1 MPLDISVNFS
11 DDKYLHW
18 TGARAALL
26 NGNSNELR
34 VVRYYIDTS
43 IWLNL
48 FKKEGNPAKGIPYW
62 QIAKEFI
69 ERVMFSEDDEIIYSD
84 IVLREIKLKLGEYE
98 YFKVDKFFF
107 KEPKC
112 VKVDL
117 TSDDKIVARQLESQ
131 YQFEI
136 SFYDFIHM
144 ALCKRFDCI
153 LVTRDKQLSDVS
165 RANGISAYKPE
176 DITHS

>member
-1 MPLDISVNFS
+1 MR
-11 DDKYLHW
+11 
-18 TGARAALL
+18 TALL
-26 NGNSNELR
+26 NARNDLLSMA
-34 VVRYYIDTS
+34 RYYVDTS

-69 ERVMFSEDDEIIYSD
+69 ERVMFSKDDKIIYSD
-84 IVLREIKLKLGEYE
+84 IILREIELKLGEYE
-98 YFKVDKFFF
+98 YIKVEKFFF

-117 TSDDKIVARQLESQ
+117 ISDDKVIARQLESQ

-136 SFYDFIHM
+136 SFYDLVHM

-165 RANGISAYKPE
+165 RENGVSAYKPE
-176 DITHS
+176 DITRS

>member
-1 MPLDISVNFS
+1 MRTA
-11 DDKYLHW
+11 YLNDSND
-18 TGARAALL
+18 LL
-26 NGNSNELR
+26 SMA
-34 VVRYYIDTS
+34 RYYVDTS

-62 QIAKEFI
+62 QIAKEFV
-69 ERVMFSEDDEIIYSD
+69 ERVMFSKDDEIIYSD
-84 IVLREIKLKLGEYE
+84 VVLREIELKLGDYE
-98 YFKVDKFFF
+98 YHKVDNFFF

-112 VKVDL
+112 VKIDL
-117 TSDDKIVARQLESQ
+117 TSGDKAIARQLESR

-136 SFYDFIHM
+136 SFYDLVHI

-165 RANGISAYKPE
+165 RENGVSAYKPE

>member
-1 MPLDISVNFS
+1 M
-11 DDKYLHW
+11 
-18 TGARAALL
+18 A
-26 NGNSNELR
+26 
-34 VVRYYIDTS
+34 RYYIDTS

-48 FKKEGNPAKGIPYW
+48 FKKEGDSSKGVPYW

-69 ERVMFSEDDEIIYSD
+69 EQVMFSDDDEIIYSD

-98 YFKVDKFFF
+98 YIKVVDFFF

-117 TSDDKIVARQLESQ
+117 AADDKIIARQLESQ

-136 SFYDFIHM
+136 SFYDLVHM
-144 ALCKRFDCI
+144 VLCKRSDCI
-153 LVTRDKQLSDVS
+153 LITRDKQLSDVS
-165 RANGISAYKPE
+165 RENGISAYKPE
-176 DITHS
+176 DITRS